1 MVSLFFVIFLLLTVF
16 FVVVSKKISKKQVEG
31 NCLLTFCTVMSF
43 ICVIISAV
51 LLVWMSVLLYIVGT
65 GHTIDEM
72 LLMYEEENASIEESL
87 SIAVKY
93 YMDSDTNKYEDLSSK
108 DAINLVS
115 VIHEL
120 KTDTLVYKQKKVY
133 ENNYMEILRLKKDK
147 INLSKTKWLLYFG
160 E

>member
-31 NCLLTFCTVMSF
+31 NCLLTFYTVMSF

-133 ENNYMEILRLKKDK
+133 ENNYMEILHLKKDK

>member
-43 ICVIISAV
+43 ICAIISAV
-51 LLVWMSVLLYIVGT
+51 LLVWMSVLFYIVGT
-65 GHTIDEM
+65 GHTIDKM

-87 SIAVKY
+87 SITVKY
-93 YMDSDTNKYEDLSSK
+93 YMDCDTNKYEDLSSK